1 MKFNFGELLA
11 QLFPHE
17 FGLCSVMLRSSF
29 ILSEWYL
36 APALRYILQLPS
48 SSFCKCLTLWSC
60 SEVPPSAALCR
71 QQAACKQGSSVS
83 FSSSLPKHTSVGTT
97 STGGFRR
104 KLSTFES
111 LFLPVP
117 ACFRA
122 GPAAIMP
129 VPASLQTDTSQG
141 KSHKS
146 PKVCQIS
153 AC

>member
-1 MKFNFGELLA
+1 MVSLSHSSKFGLYLNEGLLISEGMKFNFGELLA

-29 ILSEWYL
+29 ILSEGYL
-36 APALRYILQLPS
+36 TPALRYILQLPS
-48 SSFCKCLTLWSC
+48 SSFC
-60 SEVPPSAALCR
+60 
-71 QQAACKQGSSVS
+71 
-83 FSSSLPKHTSVGTT
+83 TT

-117 ACFRA
+117 ICFRA